1 MRKMKKLFYIFLF
14 TTLLLSLTGCKE
26 KQLQDAS
33 QSSIDTSIE
42 NSITENK
49 KIITEAKGNEGEQ
62 TTAEYKASENK
73 QEITTNTNLEVQEKP
88 SIPQEETTKVEPI
101 QEIKSPISTYTVKE
115 QEMIST
121 LSDVEN
127 EVDALLQSN
136 EANVQDKLKGIF
148 ITIVDFIFYDG
159 EIKGITFKELGDE
172 AKQKVLQTVAAI
184 DTKIENKFPSYK
196 ETISAKTKDAFHKMS
211 DMIHKGAKNIQEFS
225 KEKLGE
231 ENYNSLINAKNE
243 LVFYTKNALHT
254 LGNVASGI
262 WDKSEGI
269 RDKVSDTLKDGKD
282 KVQNWYENLK
292 NGD

>member
-1 MRKMKKLFYIFLF
+1 MKKLFYIFLF

-26 KQLQDAS
+26 KQLQDTP
-33 QSSIDTSIE
+33 QTPIDTNIE
-42 NSITENK
+42 NNPTETKENESEQPT
-49 KIITEAKGNEGEQ
+49 TESKTN
-62 TTAEYKASENK
+62 ENK
-73 QEITTNTNLEVQEKP
+73 QDIATNTNVEVQEKP
-88 SIPQEETTKVEPI
+88 SISQEGTTKVEPI
-101 QEIKSPISTYTVKE
+101 QEIESPTFTYTVKE

-121 LSDVEN
+121 LSEVEN

-136 EANVQDKLKGIF
+136 EKNVQDKLKGIF
-148 ITIVDFIFYDG
+148 ITTVDFIFYDG
-159 EIKGITFKELGDE
+159 EIKGVTFKELSEE

-184 DTKIENKFPSYK
+184 DTKIENKFPNYK
-196 ETISAKTKDAFHKMS
+196 ETISAKTKDAFNKMS

-225 KEKLGE
+225 KDKLGE
-231 ENYNSLINAKNE
+231 ENYNSLINAKDE

-282 KVQNWYENLK
+282 KVKNWYENLK